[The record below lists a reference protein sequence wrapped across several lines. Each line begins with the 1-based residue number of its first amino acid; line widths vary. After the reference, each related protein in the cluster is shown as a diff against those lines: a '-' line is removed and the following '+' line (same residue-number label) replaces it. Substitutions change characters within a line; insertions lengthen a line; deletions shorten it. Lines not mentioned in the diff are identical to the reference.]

1 MMMSSWKW
9 KKEAIMELLLRKMEL
24 KNVLSFNALVKSYA
38 YNTFRIKGTCQ
49 GRDIV
54 ILIDSDN
61 AHSFVSEL
69 VIKEIKVIVE
79 KTTTLFL
86 KRYNEM

>member
-1 MMMSSWKW
+1 
-9 KKEAIMELLLRKMEL
+9 MELLLRKMEL

-49 GRDIV
+49 GTDIV

-61 AHSFVSEL
+61 AHSFISEL

>member
-1 MMMSSWKW
+1 MSSWKW

-24 KNVLSFNALVKSYA
+24 KNVLSLNALVKSYA
-38 YNTFRIKGTCQ
+38 YNTFRIEGSCQ

-54 ILIDSDN
+54 IVIDSDN
-61 AHSFVSEL
+61 TYSFISEL
-69 VIKEIKVIVE
+69 VIKEIKAIVE